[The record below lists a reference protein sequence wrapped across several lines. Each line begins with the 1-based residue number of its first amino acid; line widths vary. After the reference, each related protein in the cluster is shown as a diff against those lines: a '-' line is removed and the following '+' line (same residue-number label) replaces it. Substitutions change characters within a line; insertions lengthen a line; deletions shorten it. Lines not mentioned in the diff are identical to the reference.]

1 MAHGGGE
8 ANIVKQRVPIA
19 EVVREVVG
27 ELEVRPGGDLWACC
41 PFHHEDTPSFHVR
54 PRLGMF
60 KCFGCGEG
68 GDVISFVMKTRGVPF
83 KEALELLAQ
92 RAGIELASLSPED
105 RRRAELARRSRSVLD
120 AALRYFQRALFASPG
135 NPALRYMRDR
145 GFSDDTLKRF
155 DIGFIP
161 GEFLR
166 ELRSG
171 ASDAAAVDGAG
182 FTPAFSGRVGFGIR
196 DGNGALIAFGAR
208 RLDDAVEGPK
218 YVNTRETTWFT
229 KGRQLYALDKAGRTL
244 GRTRRLVV
252 MEGYTDVMMAHQRGL
267 DEAVATMGTAFTLE
281 HLRLVKARVSDLVL
295 VFDSDEAGRAA
306 AERTVRMV
314 LGEGLE
320 CRVVHVPE
328 GKDPCDWFAAHGRE
342 DFDALL
348 EREGASGVDFLCRRG
363 LQRLDPGRPG
373 GREAVAREV
382 LELTR
387 ALQDPLRRQTIVA
400 DVARAC
406 SLDRALLQR
415 TAGAGPVPMPR
426 QVRVTTTRAPVS
438 ALVRSQHVA
447 VAGLAEDPGRLAV
460 LRALADEGGLPQAGA
475 RRLLDLAAGLLAA
488 QPDSLDVAAWL
499 EAAAAEPEL
508 QATLEKVLFPPPGS
522 LQPAW
527 DEAMEHLRKAL
538 EAERSKAEFRQKLSQ
553 PDLAL
558 RVEDLRAVD
567 SHLRRA
573 AGHDALV
580 AEEPPA

>member
-1 MAHGGGE
+1 MAHGGVE
-8 ANIVKQRVPIA
+8 VEIVKQRVSIA

-27 ELEVRPGGDLWACC
+27 DFEVRPGGDLWACC

-54 PRLGMF
+54 PSFGMF

-68 GDVISFVMKTRGVPF
+68 GDVFSFVMKTRGIPF
-83 KEALELLAQ
+83 RDALELLAQ

-105 RRRAELARRSRSVLD
+105 RRRADLARRSRSVLD
-120 AALRYFQRALFASPG
+120 AALQVFQRALFAG
-135 NPALRYMRDR
+135 TANPALRYMRER
-145 GFSDDTLKRF
+145 GFSDDTLRRF

-161 GEFLR
+161 ADFLR
-166 ELRSG
+166 ELRG
-171 ASDAAAVDGAG
+171 GPLDAAAVDGAG
-182 FTPAFSGRVGFGIR
+182 FTPAFGGRVGFGIR
-196 DGNGALIAFGAR
+196 DGNGALIGFGAR
-208 RLDDAVEGPK
+208 LLGDATGPK
-218 YVNTRETTWFT
+218 YVNTRETPWFT

-244 GRTRRLVV
+244 ARTRRLVV

-348 EREGASGVDFLCRRG
+348 ERTGASGVEFLCRRG

-387 ALQDPLRRQTIVA
+387 SLQDPLRRQTIVA

-415 TAGAGPVPMPR
+415 TAGGGVTPAPR
-426 QVRVTTTRAPVS
+426 RVQVTTSRAPVN
-438 ALVRSQHVA
+438 AHVRSQHVA
-447 VAGLAEDPGRLAV
+447 VAGLAEDAGRLSV
-460 LRALADEGGLPQAGA
+460 LRALADEGGLPHAGV
-475 RRLLDLAAGLLAA
+475 RRLLDLAAGLLAER
-488 QPDSLDVAAWL
+488 PDRLDAAAWL
-499 EAAAAEPEL
+499 QEAQAADPLLAAE
-508 QATLEKVLFPPPGS
+508 LERILFPPPGS
-522 LQPAW
+522 LLPAW
-527 DEAMEHLRKAL
+527 DEAL
-538 EAERSKAEFRQKLSQ
+538 E
-553 PDLAL
+553 
-558 RVEDLRAVD
+558 
-567 SHLRRA
+567 HLRRA
-573 AGHDALV
+573 LDAERGKAAVRQRLSQPGLATNVDELRAMDTHLRRASVHDGRVTRDAH
-580 AEEPPA
+580 P